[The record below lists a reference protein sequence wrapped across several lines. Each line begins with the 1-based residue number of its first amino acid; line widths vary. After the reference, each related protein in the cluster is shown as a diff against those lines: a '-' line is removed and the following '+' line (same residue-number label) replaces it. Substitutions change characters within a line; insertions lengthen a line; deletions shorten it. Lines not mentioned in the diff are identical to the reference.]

1 MLPTFVVM
9 VAILGLPLLFSLHLS
24 FTGWSPNQA
33 LLGSA
38 FVGFDNYADLFADP
52 VFVGSLGI
60 TFGST
65 AAAVSAQLA
74 AGLGIALLL
83 NVDLPYMRA
92 CRTAL
97 VIPMMIT
104 PIVSALCWKR
114 LLDPSHGVVNYWL
127 GQPDTAIL
135 AVWRSMSG
143 TARPMCR

>member
-60 TFGST
+60 TFGYT

-83 NVDLPYMRA
+83 NVDLP
-92 CRTAL
+92 
-97 VIPMMIT
+97 
-104 PIVSALCWKR
+104 
-114 LLDPSHGVVNYWL
+114 
-127 GQPDTAIL
+127 
-135 AVWRSMSG
+135 
-143 TARPMCR
+143 